1 MTKKTDVMV
10 LIDLVR
16 ALGYKNPE
24 KLANWIRDI
33 IKNKEDFDK
42 RFHVSGPERDFGRR
56 EEKFLLD
63 ADAVVLVENLCFLKP
78 YMSCFGKSMEDS
90 REFQPYR
97 ILAKEK
103 GFNKAELE
111 RKYKRLRAE
120 LQAMKEE
127 SENAL
132 YAYPAPVCLDG
143 DGIRAR
149 LERDDGRHVTPT
161 LGNIKIDRGCSR
173 AVHLDVVRLEIPR
186 LVVKRHLVLA
196 SGFGGHVLEGNC
208 TRF

>member
-33 IKNKEDFDK
+33 IKNKEDFYK
-42 RFHVSGPERDFGRR
+42 RFHVAGPERDFGRR

-63 ADAVVLVENLCFLKP
+63 VDAVVLVENLCFLKP

-97 ILAKEK
+97 ILAKDK
-103 GFNKAELE
+103 GFDKVELE
-111 RKYKRLRAE
+111 KKYKRLHAE

-132 YAYPAPVCLDG
+132 NE
-143 DGIRAR
+143 
-149 LERDDGRHVTPT
+149 LETFHAILMNGEP
-161 LGNIKIDRGCSR
+161 IDITKEK
-173 AVHLDVVRLEIPR
+173 LVR
-186 LVVKRHLVLA
+186 K
-196 SGFGGHVLEGNC
+196 
-208 TRF
+208 

>member
-1 MTKKTDVMV
+1 MTKKTGVMV

-132 YAYPAPVCLDG
+132 
-143 DGIRAR
+143 RE
-149 LERDDGRHVTPT
+149 LETFHTILLRGEP
-161 LGNIKIDRGCSR
+161 IDITK
-173 AVHLDVVRLEIPR
+173 EK
-186 LVVKRHLVLA
+186 LVEK
-196 SGFGGHVLEGNC
+196 
-208 TRF
+208 

>member
-1 MTKKTDVMV
+1 MTKKTGVMI

-16 ALGYKNPE
+16 SLGYKNPE

-42 RFHVSGPERDFGRR
+42 RFHVAGPERDFGRR

-97 ILAKEK
+97 ILAKDK
-103 GFNKAELE
+103 DFNKTELE
-111 RKYKRLRAE
+111 KKYKRLRAE

-132 YAYPAPVCLDG
+132 RKLEMFYAILFSGKP
-143 DGIRAR
+143 
-149 LERDDGRHVTPT
+149 
-161 LGNIKIDRGCSR
+161 IDITK
-173 AVHLDVVRLEIPR
+173 ER
-186 LVVKRHLVLA
+186 LVKK
-196 SGFGGHVLEGNC
+196 
-208 TRF
+208 

>member
-42 RFHVSGPERDFGRR
+42 RFHVAGPERDFGRR

-97 ILAKEK
+97 ILAKDK
-103 GFNKAELE
+103 GFDRKELE
-111 RKYKRLRAE
+111 RKYKRLHAE

-127 SENAL
+127 SEKAL
-132 YAYPAPVCLDG
+132 K
-143 DGIRAR
+143 
-149 LERDDGRHVTPT
+149 E
-161 LGNIKIDRGCSR
+161 
-173 AVHLDVVRLEIPR
+173 LEIFHSILMNGEPVDITKKK
-186 LVVKRHLVLA
+186 LVKK
-196 SGFGGHVLEGNC
+196 
-208 TRF
+208 